1 MSADQFAPTTAA
13 LIPAGYRLRLPGP
26 TTVPERVRRALA
38 LPLVSHRG
46 AEFRSVL
53 ADCTRMLRTVIGT
66 QADGVLIG
74 GSGTAGM
81 EAALVNVL
89 AAGDSIL
96 VVNCGQFG
104 ERFIA
109 IGRELGA
116 DVDQV
121 EVAWGDAP
129 DPAAVVERLK
139 TKNYRAV
146 VCVHNESSTG
156 VVTDIAAI
164 GALLAGTDTLLIVDS
179 VSGLGGI
186 EMRMD
191 EWGVDILVA
200 ASQKC
205 LMCPPGL
212 VVLAVSEKARTALD
226 TTVTVPRFYF
236 DLRRATAAAK
246 NGETAFTPPV
256 SLAYGLREAL
266 TMMHEEG
273 LPHVLRRHSQMAA
286 ALQAGCVALGLS
298 LLPPAHAISATV
310 TVARVPDGLEGS
322 SIVRHMYAQYKTVIA
337 GQRTKLH
344 NKVIRFGTMG
354 AIAAPDVLTDLQQ
367 LEETLRSLG
376 RPVRPGAG
384 TQAAAAVLALAE
396 RD

>member
-1 MSADQFAPTTAA
+1 MNADQFAATTAK
-13 LIPAGYRLRLPGP
+13 LVPSGYRLRLPGP
-26 TTVPERVRRALA
+26 TTVPERVRQALA

-46 AEFRSVL
+46 PEFRHVL
-53 ADCTRMLRTVIGT
+53 ADCMSKLRPVIGT
-66 QADGVLIG
+66 RADIFFIG

-89 AAGDSIL
+89 APDDPVL

-104 ERFIA
+104 ERFVS

-121 EVAWGDAP
+121 EVAWGEAP
-129 DPAAVVERLK
+129 DPAALAARLK
-139 TKNYRAV
+139 AKRYRAV
-146 VCVHNESSTG
+146 ACVHNESSTG

-186 EMRMD
+186 AMRMD

-212 VVLAVSEKARTALD
+212 VLMAVSEKAMA
-226 TTVTVPRFYF
+226 VIEKAATVPRFYF
-236 DLRRATAAAK
+236 DLRRAKAAGK

-266 TMMHEEG
+266 TMMHEESVAQ
-273 LPHVLRRHSQMAA
+273 VLQRHSRMAA
-286 ALQAGCVALGLS
+286 ALQAGCIALGLA
-298 LLPPAHAISATV
+298 LLPPPHAISATV

-322 SIVRHMYAQYKTVIA
+322 AIVRQMYAQYKTVIA

-344 NKVIRFGTMG
+344 NKVIRLGTMG
-354 AIAAPDVLTDLQQ
+354 AITAPDVLTDLQQ
-367 LEETLRSLG
+367 LEDTLRSLG
-376 RPVRPGAG
+376 QPVRAGAG
-384 TQAAAAVLALAE
+384 TQAAAAVLAGAE
-396 RD
+396 RY